1 MKLESVSLILD
12 AMIATLLGRIDS
24 LSGEN
29 ASMFHCESVVWSRI
43 IYILHGF
50 IIGTTNINGGKGLS
64 INKCGSQIDNIQKIG
79 IFTNSP
85 GKNWYFRQFF
95 GVHSRPV

>member
-1 MKLESVSLILD
+1 MQLPFYFCFSRKKRSSLAACHQWKQGSISQSETVKLESASLILD

-43 IYILHGF
+43 LYIARLYCRDDKHQF
-50 IIGTTNINGGKGLS
+50 KEGKE
-64 INKCGSQIDNIQKIG
+64 D
-79 IFTNSP
+79 
-85 GKNWYFRQFF
+85 
-95 GVHSRPV
+95 

>member
-1 MKLESVSLILD
+1 MKLESASLILD

-43 IYILHGF
+43 IYCTALLSGRQTSIL
-50 IIGTTNINGGKGLS
+50 NKEGKE
-64 INKCGSQIDNIQKIG
+64 D
-79 IFTNSP
+79 
-85 GKNWYFRQFF
+85 
-95 GVHSRPV
+95 